1 MTAMEKDRTYS
12 TASIQKVLRAFPNAG
27 LSLSPSP
34 IHYLSRL
41 SERLGHHTYIMRE
54 DLTGFAI
61 GGNKV
66 RKLDY
71 LIGDAVAAGADTL
84 ITSKATSF
92 SRNAAAGKVHGLE
105 VHVLLAGSES
115 EQRLGLD

>member
-1 MTAMEKDRTYS
+1 MGKDKTYR
-12 TASIQKVLRAFPNAG
+12 TASIQKVLRAFPNAA

-34 IHYLSRL
+34 IHKLSRL
-41 SERLGHHTYIMRE
+41 SAHLGHHTYIMRE

-84 ITSKATSF
+84 VTLKASSF
-92 SRNAAAGKVHGLE
+92 SRNAAAAELFKQGANLR
-105 VHVLLAGSES
+105 
-115 EQRLGLD
+115 RLIRHSVK